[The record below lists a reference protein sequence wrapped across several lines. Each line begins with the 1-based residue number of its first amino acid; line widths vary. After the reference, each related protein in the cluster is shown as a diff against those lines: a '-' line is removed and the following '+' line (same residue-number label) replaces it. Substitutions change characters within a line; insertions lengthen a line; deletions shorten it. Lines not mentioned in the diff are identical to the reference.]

1 MPRPI
6 QAVVH
11 LDALQHNLNIAKAS
25 APNAEVYAVVKAN
38 AYGHGIERVYAAF
51 QSADGFA
58 FLDIEEGKRLRA
70 LGCKKSL
77 LLLEGIFTLADLFA
91 CAKHD
96 MSFAIHSR
104 HQVQWLKQ
112 FAEIAPDA
120 QFDVFLKMN
129 SGMNRLGFQL
139 HEYADVWQ
147 QLSQFENVRSM
158 THMTHFSDAD
168 GERFG
173 LDGIEHQN
181 LIFSQT
187 IQGLEAKT
195 SLSNSAAILR
205 HHQSLHSDIVRSGIM
220 LYGSSP
226 DYPSHSIQDWNLQPS
241 MSLRSEII
249 AIQDIQAGQSVG
261 YGSNF
266 VAEQAMRIGV
276 VAFGYTDGYQ
286 RISQTGTPVLVDG
299 VRTQTIGR
307 VSMDM
312 LTVDLTELPQT
323 NIGSEVLLWGRST
336 HGTVLPIDEVAAG
349 SGTVGYELMCGIT
362 ARVPV
367 QVET

>member
-25 APNAEVYAVVKAN
+25 ALNAEVYAVVKAN

-51 QSADGFA
+51 QSAEGFA

-70 LGCKKSL
+70 LGCKKPL
-77 LLLEGIFTLADLFA
+77 LLLEGIFALEDLFE

-129 SGMNRLGFQL
+129 SGMNRLGFQP

-147 QLSQFENVRSM
+147 QLSQCENVRSM

-241 MSLRSEII
+241 MSLRSKII
-249 AIQDIQAGQSVG
+249 AIQDVQAGQSVG

-276 VAFGYTDGYQ
+276 VACGYADGYQ

-323 NIGSEVLLWGRST
+323 NIGSEVVLWGRST
-336 HGTVLPIDEVAAG
+336 HGTVLPIDEVAAR

-362 ARVPV
+362 VRVPV